1 MNASCRMSSTKNT
14 AENKSDLNL
23 AQFQPTQNSELLW
36 KVCTFE
42 EREGPSVE

>member
-42 EREGPSVE
+42 ETEGSSVE